1 MNIVKPMNNAY
12 IAPREPSSMNP
23 IEDFCARHHL
33 PPDGFLR
40 LKQILG
46 DKKTGGHALFPVSS
60 STWWDGVKTGRFPQ
74 PVKLGPRTTAWRVED
89 IVTLIINARKAP

>member
-1 MNIVKPMNNAY
+1 MNIDRHTNSAINN
-12 IAPREPSSMNP
+12 PREHSPMNP
-23 IEDFCARHHL
+23 IEDFCSRHHL

-89 IVTLIINARKAP
+89 IVALIVNTRKAP